1 MVAFAIGFEM
11 DIGLIAG
18 SSAGLHRRILFLP
31 DQLLESVKDLLADQV
46 PLLNPALSA
55 AEVRTRTKRRSRPS
69 TCTASPFLTA
79 PVLL

>member
-55 AEVRTRTKRRSRPS
+55 S
-69 TCTASPFLTA
+69 
-79 PVLL
+79 